1 MVSIRFHAFAQIHPF
16 CFVKASRR
24 LLTRG
29 WLLFWRMIFSAKAIL
44 FDMDG
49 VLMDSTPSVERVWRK
64 WAANH
69 GLDPERVASLAHGRR
84 SIETIQHVAPELDA
98 AKENV
103 VVEQMEIDDK
113 EGVTALPGAA
123 ELLAHLPPDRFA
135 IVTSATRPLAVARL
149 GYAGLPVPRHMVTAD
164 DVIHGKPSPEPFL
177 KGAALLGFDPADC
190 LVFEDSPAGISS
202 ARSAG
207 IKIIALQT
215 TYPVDQL
222 HDADAIIRSLADV
235 KASLRDRNIRL
246 ELAPF
251 PIAKDEV
258 S

>member
-1 MVSIRFHAFAQIHPF
+1 
-16 CFVKASRR
+16 
-24 LLTRG
+24 
-29 WLLFWRMIFSAKAIL
+29 MIFSAKAIL

-49 VLMDSTPSVERVWRK
+49 VLMDSTPSVERVWRT
-64 WAANH
+64 WAAKY
-69 GLDPERVASLAHGRR
+69 GLDQERIASLAHGRR
-84 SIETIQHVAPELDA
+84 SIETIRAVAPQLDA
-98 AKENV
+98 EKENI

-149 GYAGLPVPRHMVTAD
+149 GYAGIPVSRHMITAN

-177 KGAALLGFDPADC
+177 KGAALLGFAPVDC
-190 LVFEDSPAGISS
+190 LVFEDSPAGIAS

-207 IKIIALQT
+207 MKAIALQT
-215 TYPVDQL
+215 TYPADQL
-222 HDADAIIRSLADV
+222 QAAHAIIGDLADV
-235 KASLRDRNIRL
+235 KATLRDGHITL
-246 ELAPF
+246 ELVPVA
-251 PIAKDEV
+251 IAK